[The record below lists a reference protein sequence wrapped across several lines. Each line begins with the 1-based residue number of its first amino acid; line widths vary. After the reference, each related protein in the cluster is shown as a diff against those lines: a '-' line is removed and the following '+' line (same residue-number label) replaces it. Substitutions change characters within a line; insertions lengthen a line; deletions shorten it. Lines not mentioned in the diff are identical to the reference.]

1 MWSPDSWKKYTALQQ
16 PVYSDVELYENIL
29 EKLRGYPPLVFQ
41 GEVEHLKSQIAG
53 AGAGNGFILH
63 GGNCAERFIDCNAP
77 TIMNQLKIL
86 LQMSIIL
93 THGLRKS
100 VIRIGRIAGQYAKP
114 RSSDTEMVNGIKLPS
129 YRGDSV
135 NGYDPTPES
144 RRPDP
149 ERLLQAFYISSTTLN
164 YIRSMIEGG
173 FADLHYP
180 YTWNLYSID
189 QTAEWPEYKEI
200 VENILDAIH
209 FMESF
214 GGVKPEYLGRVDMY
228 TSHEGLL
235 LGYEEALT
243 RKDEKTGRYY
253 NLGAHMVW
261 IGNRTRDPEGAHVEY
276 FRGIAN
282 PIGIKVDQSC
292 SAEEVT
298 DLLHILNPEKEAG
311 RIMLITRFG
320 VDHTEDG
327 LPGIIRAV
335 TASGSPVTWSCDPMH
350 GNTHTVMGNR
360 KTRSFSKVLEE
371 LRTSFHIHKSMGTY
385 LAGVHFE
392 LTGDDVTECT
402 GGAVDVKD
410 EDLGQNYQTLCD
422 PRLNYA
428 QSLEMA
434 FLIAKMLKTL

>member
-1 MWSPDSWKKYTALQQ
+1 MDAMQDERYTPSQSIQSLGIRSMMVA
-16 PVYSDVELYENIL
+16 
-29 EKLRGYPPLVFQ
+29 PLVFQ
-41 GEVEHLKSQIAG
+41 GEVDHLKAQIAD

-63 GGNCAERFIDCNAP
+63 GGNCAERFIDCNAT

-93 THGLRKS
+93 THGLRKP

-114 RSSDTEMVNGIKLPS
+114 RSSNMEMVDGVELPS

-135 NGYDPTPES
+135 NGFDPTPEA

-149 ERLLQAFYISSTTLN
+149 ERLLQAFYISATTLN

-189 QTAEWPEYKEI
+189 QTAEWPEYQEI
-200 VENILDAIH
+200 VEDILDSIH

-214 GGVKPEYLGRVDMY
+214 GGVRAEQLGRVDMY

-243 RKDEKTGRYY
+243 RMDKKTGRYY

-261 IGNRTRDPEGAHVEY
+261 IGNRTRDLAGAHVEY
-276 FRGIAN
+276 FRGIVN
-282 PIGIKVDQSC
+282 PIGIKIDQSC
-292 SAEEVT
+292 SPEELVE
-298 DLLHILNPEKEAG
+298 LIHILNPQKEAG
-311 RIMLITRFG
+311 RIKLITRFG
-320 VDHTEDG
+320 VNHTEDY
-327 LPGIIRAV
+327 LPGIIKAV
-335 TASGSPVTWSCDPMH
+335 TAAGFPVTWSCDPMH
-350 GNTHTVMGNR
+350 GNTHTVVGNR
-360 KTRSFSKVLEE
+360 KTRSFSTVLEE
-371 LRTSFHIHKSMGTY
+371 LTASFHIHKSMGTY

-392 LTGDDVTECT
+392 LTGDDVTECI
-402 GGAVDVKD
+402 GGAVDVRD
-410 EDLGQNYQTLCD
+410 EDLGKNYQTFCD

-434 FLIAKMLKTL
+434 FLIAKLLKTL